1 MYILFERVN
10 DYEITVLA
18 FNLKSKAKK
27 YIDENIQRQY
37 NCAENDIIP
46 YYHYRLHDGTGYCDS
61 SPNAHVH
68 FPMDCDMRFSGI
80 I

>member
-1 MYILFERVN
+1 MYILFDRIN
-10 DYEITVLA
+10 DREITVLA
-18 FNLKSKAKK
+18 FNRKSVAKK
-27 YIDENIQRQY
+27 YIAENIKRQN
-37 NCAENDIIP
+37 NCAENAIIS
-46 YYHYRLHDGTGYCDS
+46 YYHYRLHDGTGFCES